1 MRELLVFL
9 SLSPTGGEDFDADPI
24 TLSFTA
30 NDSTAV
36 ASIPI
41 LNDAIVEDT
50 ETFQFLTV
58 AGNSVLD
65 IDVSQAQGS
74 LTILD
79 NEGAYTH
86 QSCTCTLLDLYLALC
101 LLALPKSLKS
111 CDLVICLYEVLQVS
125 YHTVCSHLR
134 ILAVHHFDSTMLTVA
149 ANESDGAAIVTVR
162 RRRYLQR
169 ESTVIIQPV
178 TGTAEGNRIL
188 MV

>member
-79 NEGAYTH
+79 NEGVCVY
-86 QSCTCTLLDLYLALC
+86 SPVLYLYPSGSIPCTVSASV
-101 LLALPKSLKS
+101 AKKSEKL
-111 CDLVICLYEVLQVS
+111 
-125 YHTVCSHLR
+125 
-134 ILAVHHFDSTMLTVA
+134 
-149 ANESDGAAIVTVR
+149 
-162 RRRYLQR
+162 
-169 ESTVIIQPV
+169 
-178 TGTAEGNRIL
+178 
-188 MV
+188 